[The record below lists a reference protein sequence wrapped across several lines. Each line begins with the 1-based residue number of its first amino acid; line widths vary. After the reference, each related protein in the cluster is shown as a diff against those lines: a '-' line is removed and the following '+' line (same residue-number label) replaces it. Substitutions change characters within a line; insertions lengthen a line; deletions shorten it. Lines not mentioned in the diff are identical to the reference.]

1 MLIQENA
8 KRRHYL
14 SMAFAILAAALIAGF
29 LFERSLAG
37 WFSDRLPENVS
48 VQSEVLNFL
57 ERSGWK
63 PSGERVIVE
72 KVGDRLGTA
81 RAILLS
87 KSKDGLSIPGV
98 MFLVGQKYIL
108 IGRLFDPR
116 TGKDLSPELF
126 GKVPITFDV
135 NRLNLSHAHK
145 RGSDQPKVVVVEYGD
160 YGCEACAQLE
170 KVMQSVL
177 DNFPEVQHVYKHY
190 PLSDGS
196 RYLAEIAEA
205 VSLHEGEAKFWEM
218 HKRFFSA
225 NKSGW
230 DKKETKR
237 FVQAQLRE
245 SGLEPRLID
254 QTLQGGEPRRRV
266 SQDQS
271 EFPVSQTPT
280 LVVNGEVVLGALG
293 YDELQAII
301 DEKLKGNG
309 N

>member
-1 MLIQENA
+1 
-8 KRRHYL
+8 
-14 SMAFAILAAALIAGF
+14 
-29 LFERSLAG
+29 
-37 WFSDRLPENVS
+37 
-48 VQSEVLNFL
+48 
-57 ERSGWK
+57 
-63 PSGERVIVE
+63 
-72 KVGDRLGTA
+72 
-81 RAILLS
+81 
-87 KSKDGLSIPGV
+87 

-108 IGRLFDPR
+108 VGRLFDSR

-145 RGSDQPKVVVVEYGD
+145 RGSDHPKVVIVEYGD
-160 YGCEACAQLE
+160 YACQACTQLE
-170 KVMQSVL
+170 KVVQSVL

-196 RYLAEIAEA
+196 RYLAEVAEA
-205 VSLHEGEAKFWEM
+205 VYLHDGEAKFWEM

-225 NKSGW
+225 NKNGW
-230 DKKETKR
+230 DKKETEH

-245 SGLEPRLID
+245 VGLDPRLID
-254 QTLQGGEPRRRV
+254 QTLKGGEPRERV
-266 SQDQS
+266 IRDRS

-301 DEKLKGNG
+301 DEKLQGNRK
-309 N
+309 